1 MFILTKLLEKID
13 TNQFVSHLCGIL
25 EEKANNILPSP
36 AHSGDVEHPGSR
48 PGDWGSPGV
57 QWEEDRGQ
65 LTSQP
70 PCQGQIPLLLLQR
83 QQPAPGAS

>member
-25 EEKANNILPSP
+25 EEKANNIPPSP

-57 QWEEDRGQ
+57 
-65 LTSQP
+65 
-70 PCQGQIPLLLLQR
+70 
-83 QQPAPGAS
+83 